1 MNRVIKTDFN
11 LNTITNFVELGLN
24 EHVTNLYWYT
34 NPIILNQIIDKFKN
48 CKVLEIGPGINPFPL
63 ATTTVGFNEKVKNYL
78 DINIEHTPLPFEDL
92 EFDFVYCRHV
102 LEDINYPSFALKE
115 MFRVSKCV
123 YIETPSPM
131 VEMSRYIDAERNNDL
146 HNNLRGYFHH
156 KSFVWSF
163 GDTIYILPK
172 AGAIV
177 EHLELPVELVQ
188 KLCFLLN
195 NYPIYW
201 NNYFLCE
208 TNTSKIVDIS
218 FDMHTYLDTIIDG
231 MEKSINNTNIFKNGF
246 F

>member
-11 LNTITNFVELGLN
+11 LNTITNFNLDLN
-24 EHVTNLYWYT
+24 ESVTNLYWYP
-34 NPIILNQIIDKFKN
+34 NSIILNAIIDKFKN
-48 CKVLEIGPGINPFPL
+48 CKKVLEIGPGIIPFPL

-131 VEMSRYIDAERNNDL
+131 VEISRYIDAERNNDL

-177 EHLELPVELVQ
+177 EHLELPQELVQ

-208 TNTSKIVDIS
+208 TSNSKIVDIS

-231 MEKSINNTNIFKNGF
+231 MEKSINNTNIFKTLF
-246 F
+246 